1 MVDPVDDMAGVL
13 RASAGVTEPGAGPAA
28 RAQHSRLRDH
38 LSPGDPDGVP
48 AGGTDHLEAG
58 AGSWLASDS
67 AICQSC
73 RPAHAAGSRLATPR
87 RVEACRAPL
96 NAGSDARLRRQRRA
110 ASSTTANQHARFNC
124 RFSTTAPS
132 ARLTA
137 AALKLRAEKQEK
149 TRRHFVVRCRKAGV
163 LYIRVH
169 DTRWTCASSLVTQD
183 VHPAR
188 NDEDTLAQPDQGN
201 H

>member
-1 MVDPVDDMAGVL
+1 MTWPACSALPPASRSQARVRQHGHSTAACATTSAQVTQMVYRQAGQTTW
-13 RASAGVTEPGAGPAA
+13 RPE
-28 RAQHSRLRDH
+28 R
-38 LSPGDPDGVP
+38 
-48 AGGTDHLEAG
+48 G
-58 AGSWLASDS
+58 AGSPAIQPS
-67 AICQSC
+67 ANHAAPPMPQ
-73 RPAHAAGSRLATPR
+73 AAGSPPR
-87 RVEACRAPL
+87 AV
-96 NAGSDARLRRQRRA
+96 SRRA
-110 ASSTTANQHARFNC
+110 ALPLMLAVMRGCAASGGRRDSTTANQHARFNC